1 MKHLASIPSC
11 LITKELGVELKIK
24 KQHHLIIIPQHLLEK
39 IGLTDNDI
47 GFELFID
54 DSNKLTLI
62 GPKLGSQP
70 KSVTSDPERGG
81 FVI

>member
-1 MKHLASIPSC
+1 MKLLGKVSSTLISENLGTDLKLRTQYYMMILPQNLLQQFGINSQEISFDLA
-11 LITKELGVELKIK
+11 V
-24 KQHHLIIIPQHLLEK
+24 
-39 IGLTDNDI
+39 
-47 GFELFID
+47 D
-54 DSNKLTLI
+54 DSDKLTLI